1 MDSVLILDNSINAL
15 ELVPENSIPISS
27 YFGKDPDDGLGD
39 SLLNLLDEVKNYS
52 GDIRD
57 WTYRSK
63 EIEERMLE
71 AVCEKKCR
79 QLLGLHL

>member
-27 YFGKDPDDGLGD
+27 YFGEDADDGLGD
-39 SLLNLLDEVKNYS
+39 SLLKLLNEFKNYS

-57 WTYRSK
+57 WTDKSR
-63 EIEERMLE
+63 EIEKRMLE

-79 QLLGLHL
+79 QLLGLDL